1 MITEEPVVNFLMY
14 IYESRE
20 KMTKEFA
27 NILLIKVLV
36 MKLINV
42 KLVSLVS

>member
-1 MITEEPVVNFLMY
+1 MVNFLMY
-14 IYESRE
+14 NYESRE

-27 NILLIKVLV
+27 YILLIKILV

-42 KLVSLVS
+42 KLVSSVS

>member
-1 MITEEPVVNFLMY
+1 MVNFLMHN
-14 IYESRE
+14 YESRE

-36 MKLINV
+36 MKIINV
-42 KLVSLVS
+42 KLVSSVS

>member
-1 MITEEPVVNFLMY
+1 MVTFLIY
-14 IYESRE
+14 NYESRE

-36 MKLINV
+36 MKLIPVNV
-42 KLVSLVS
+42 KLVSSVS

>member
-1 MITEEPVVNFLMY
+1 MVTFLMY
-14 IYESRE
+14 NYESRE

-36 MKLINV
+36 MKLIPVNV
-42 KLVSLVS
+42 KLVSSVS

>member
-1 MITEEPVVNFLMY
+1 MVTFLIY
-14 IYESRE
+14 NYESRE

-36 MKLINV
+36 MKIINV
-42 KLVSLVS
+42 KLVSSVS